1 MVEDTRHWEAGKCLE
16 KLKGAIGLSE
26 FGFRIQGLAAHVLL
40 RLGARVLQI
49 NSQGHPDIVAEI
61 ERGLV
66 RIEVEADMH
75 GSRARSPTEEDL
87 DAIAPHSLADK
98 GYFAVALCGPYP
110 RWLLVEYER
119 LRRRHG
125 KPSSPAILQALADTE
140 ASERWTAEFVEL
152 LINHCTRLP
161 SFSFDFLARR
171 AKEGRSL

>member
-16 KLKGAIGLSE
+16 KLKGAIGPSE
-26 FGFRIQGLAAHVLL
+26 LGFRIQGLAAHVLL

-49 NSQGHPDIVAEI
+49 NSQGHPDIVAEV

-66 RIEVEADMH
+66 RIEVEAAIH
-75 GSRARSPTEEDL
+75 GTRARAPTEEDL
-87 DAIAPHSLADK
+87 DAIAPHSSTDK

-125 KPSSPAILQALADTE
+125 TPASPAILQALADTE
-140 ASERWTAEFVEL
+140 ASEQWTAEFVEL
-152 LINHCTRLP
+152 LVNHCTRLP
-161 SFSFDFLARR
+161 FFSFDFLARR
-171 AKEGRSL
+171 AKEGRPL